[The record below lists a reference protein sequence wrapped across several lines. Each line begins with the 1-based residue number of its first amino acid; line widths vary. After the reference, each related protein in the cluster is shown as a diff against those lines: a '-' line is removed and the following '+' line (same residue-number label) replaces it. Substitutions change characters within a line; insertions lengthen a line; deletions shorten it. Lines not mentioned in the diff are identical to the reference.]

1 MLDQH
6 GSAMIGQ
13 TAEISRTEIV
23 EWVVACA
30 LLVVGT
36 SLLLRAR
43 FWMNAASTGLAHP
56 LVPLFSGLYALLTGL
71 VVVVL
76 HNLWVADARVI
87 VTVLGWMALVVG
99 VVLLMAP
106 ELYGALLRRIPLSPR
121 LVALRGLVR
130 IALGGA
136 VVGYL
141 LSQG

>member
-1 MLDQH
+1 
-6 GSAMIGQ
+6 
-13 TAEISRTEIV
+13 
-23 EWVVACA
+23 
-30 LLVVGT
+30 
-36 SLLLRAR
+36 
-43 FWMNAASTGLAHP
+43 
-56 LVPLFSGLYALLTGL
+56 
-71 VVVVL
+71 
-76 HNLWVADARVI
+76 
-87 VTVLGWMALVVG
+87 VVG